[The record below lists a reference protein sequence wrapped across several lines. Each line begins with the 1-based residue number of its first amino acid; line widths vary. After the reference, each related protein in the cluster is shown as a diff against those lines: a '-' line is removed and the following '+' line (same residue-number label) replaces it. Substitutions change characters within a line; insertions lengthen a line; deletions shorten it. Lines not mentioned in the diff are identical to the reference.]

1 MDLPPVQPAPPMPPI
16 VPDSASS
23 TPASFSTAQ
32 FASSSAGAQSVQAK
46 PRLPR
51 VGRACDTCR
60 RRKVRCDGGGPGAE
74 PGQPDQPCVLCAAQG
89 IPCTFE
95 QRPTKRGPPK
105 GYVESLERRLEAME
119 SLLATL
125 SPKEA
130 SDLPQTLPRDSGA
143 SAHDED
149 LCSQFPSLCGSP
161 TEPKA
166 PEPTGLDAIDQLGS
180 KLDDLVIEA
189 GRYVGRGSGLHLI
202 QSMQQYATPMTE
214 SVLDDHAS
222 SIVDTLMAEEHKPL
236 ERTFSLPPPDLAAKL
251 VDASFREHL
260 VAALIP
266 RSHFEECVRAGLLD
280 TDTSFRA
287 LYFMVCALGSRVVDD
302 PRIDSTSSPLPARSP
317 DEAGTSRGWTYFRAA
332 FAAQGSPLLTADLFT
347 VQTSVLSTLWMLGA
361 GGWVVAWTLVG
372 FAIRRAVDVGVHCE
386 ARARWTATPMQDQLR
401 KRAFCMLTALDYYVS
416 MTLGRPFAL
425 HEDDTDLVPPLDISD
440 AVLSEWDNAYKLAV
454 RTGQPLPPTPSSPQP
469 DSEAWA
475 DGSPSGGMWAWD
487 CVMRMYRIMART
499 MRQLYGLKRDKSLEG
514 TKRAVRELDSELNA
528 WLDTVPARLRWN
540 PTLQDNDVLARS
552 AGLHSMYYCCQ
563 ILIHREFVSP
573 SRSAALEFPSLA
585 ICSNAARSIAHVLDT
600 IRQRGL
606 LERAFHY
613 APIAASNAAL
623 LLLLGK
629 FASPNPNASLTPSAA
644 SDVKRCINVLDAL
657 APTTWIAMRCRVG
670 IVKLACLV
678 ASPPP
683 GSCPCGSDTS
693 PTEASN
699 PLASSLKRANPQE
712 WNDGQSPAASSS
724 KGDSERPSPA
734 DSTMQADERGSAG
747 AANEGAAPHKTRRL
761 NRSSNPTPNPK
772 NLPLSTLDLSCST
785 FNGRPTFWTG
795 VASDGTPTS
804 MPAGYPNS
812 QQQNVPLA
820 QPRANFGPSFDSAA
834 NFLGSSTSSL
844 TSAPSSVPN
853 PFTAPSSIDFGLGPD
868 PFGPMSPPSVP
879 RPHAA
884 VPSFDFDFASPEF
897 WTLPTDNPSGMPP
910 DVGQA
915 AADLL
920 ANFGAPGEVGT
931 SASASLQPGSS
942 FPTGNFDPLAFG
954 FASADLG
961 SAAGPSGGAGTAQGG
976 GGTNSAGWGL
986 YDPRVFS
993 SAPPFP

>member
-1 MDLPPVQPAPPMPPI
+1 MELPLRPPAPPMPPV

-32 FASSSAGAQSVQAK
+32 FASSSAEGQSVHAK
-46 PRLPR
+46 PRQPR

-119 SLLATL
+119 NLLATL
-125 SPKEA
+125 SPN
-130 SDLPQTLPRDSGA
+130 DHLQTLPHDSGA
-143 SAHDED
+143 SANDED

-161 TEPKA
+161 AEQNA
-166 PEPTGLDAIDQLGS
+166 PEPTGLDAIDELGS

-202 QSMQQYATPMTE
+202 ESMQRYATPMTAP
-214 SVLDDHAS
+214 VLDADQAP
-222 SIVDTLMAEEHKPL
+222 SIVDTLMAEEHKAL
-236 ERTFSLPPPDLAAKL
+236 ERTSSLPPPDLAAQL
-251 VDASFREHL
+251 VDATFREHV

-266 RSHFEECVRAGLLD
+266 RSYFEECVKAGLLD

-287 LYFMVCALGSRVVDD
+287 LYFMVCALGSRIVDD
-302 PRIDSTSSPLPARSP
+302 PRIDDTSSPLPARSP

-332 FAAQGSPLLTADLFT
+332 FAAQGSPLLTADLFA
-347 VQTSVLSTLWMLGA
+347 VQTSVLSTMWMLGA

-401 KRAFCMLTALDYYVS
+401 KRAFCMLTAMDYYVS

-440 AVLSEWDNAYKLAV
+440 AALLEWDRAYKLAV

-469 DSEAWA
+469 DSDAWA
-475 DGSPSGGMWAWD
+475 DGSPSGGRWAWD

-552 AGLHSMYYCCQ
+552 AALHALYYSCQ

-600 IRQRGL
+600 MRQRGL

-613 APIAASNAAL
+613 ASIATANAAL

-644 SDVKRCINVLDAL
+644 NDVKRCIHVLDAL

-670 IVKLACLV
+670 IVNLACRV

-683 GSCPCGSDTS
+683 DSSCPHGSDTS

-699 PLASSLKRANPQE
+699 PLASSLKRANPEE
-712 WNDGQSPAASSS
+712 WNDGQSPAASST

-734 DSTMQADERGSAG
+734 DTTMQADERGLAG
-747 AANEGAAPHKTRRL
+747 ATDDGAAPHKTRRL
-761 NRSSNPTPNPK
+761 NRSSNPTQNLK

-804 MPAGYPNS
+804 MPAGYPNG
-812 QQQNVPLA
+812 QQQNVPPA
-820 QPRANFGPSFDSAA
+820 QPGTNYGPSIDSAA
-834 NFLGSSTSSL
+834 NFLGSNTSSL
-844 TSAPSSVPN
+844 MSTPSSVAN
-853 PFTAPSSIDFGLGPD
+853 PFTAPASIDFGLGPN
-868 PFGPMSPPSVP
+868 PFGPMSPPTVP
-879 RPHAA
+879 PHHTV

-910 DVGQA
+910 DVNQA

-920 ANFGAPGEVGT
+920 ANFGAPGDGGGG
-931 SASASLQPGSS
+931 ASSSLPTGSS
-942 FPTGNFDPLAFG
+942 FPAGSFDPLSLG
-954 FASADLG
+954 FAGGDFG
-961 SAAGPSGGAGTAQGG
+961 SPAGPAAGAGTTQG
-976 GGTNSAGWGL
+976 GGTNGTGWGL

-993 SAPPFP
+993 SAPPFQ